1 MLTCFLAVAVFM
13 KDPKKEF
20 NMRID
25 NPVEKEEELYSNA
38 SLRS

>member
-1 MLTCFLAVAVFM
+1 M

-25 NPVEKEEELYSNA
+25 NPVEKEEELYSDA
-38 SLRS
+38 RS

>member
-1 MLTCFLAVAVFM
+1 MTVAVFM

-25 NPVEKEEELYSNA
+25 NPVEKEEELYSDA
-38 SLRS
+38 RS